1 MASENWIKSLEAILH
16 HEGGY
21 VNHPKDPGGETNLGV
36 TKRVYEDF
44 GGNKDMKELTR
55 EDVEPIYKKNYW
67 DRVKGD
73 QLPAGLDLC
82 VFDFGVNAGTG
93 RAAKYLQTL
102 IGTVADG
109 GIGPNTL
116 KTLDSYVETHGVK
129 ETIENYQSER
139 KASILLASHNMS
151 EVERLC
157 SSVLMMKNGIIIDQ
171 DSPKRLIKKHG
182 RKNLEEVFLKLTREK
197 NES

>member
-1 MASENWIKSLEAILH
+1 MAAENYVTCLEMILH

-44 GGNKDMKELTR
+44 GGTKDMKDLVR

-67 DRVKGD
+67 DRMKCDDV
-73 QLPAGLDLC
+73 PAGLDLC
-82 VFDFGVNAGTG
+82 LFDFGVNAGAG
-93 RAAKYLQTL
+93 RSAKYLQRM

-116 KTLDSYVETHGVK
+116 RALG
-129 ETIENYQSER
+129 NY
-139 KASILLASHNMS
+139 I
-151 EVERLC
+151 
-157 SSVLMMKNGIIIDQ
+157 
-171 DSPKRLIKKHG
+171 
-182 RKNLEEVFLKLTREK
+182 EEVGTEGAIKNFQSKRQEYYESLSTFETFGRGWTRRVDETT
-197 NES
+197 EAALGMI

>member
-1 MASENWIKSLEAILH
+1 MASQNWIKCLETILH

-44 GGNKDMKELTR
+44 GGTKDMKDLTR

-73 QLPAGLDLC
+73 HLPAGLDLC

-93 RAAKYLQTL
+93 RAAKFLQKM
-102 IGTVADG
+102 IGTTPDG
-109 GIGPNTL
+109 GIGPMTL
-116 KTLDSYVETHGVK
+116 KSLESYVATNG
-129 ETIENYQSER
+129 IENTIKRYQAGRQAYYESLSTFATFGRGWTRRNQETT
-139 KASILLASHNMS
+139 KLA
-151 EVERLC
+151 
-157 SSVLMMKNGIIIDQ
+157 
-171 DSPKRLIKKHG
+171 
-182 RKNLEEVFLKLTREK
+182 LTMA
-197 NES
+197 

>member
-1 MASENWIKSLEAILH
+1 MAAENYVTCLEIILH

-44 GGNKDMKELTR
+44 GGTKDMKDLVR

-67 DRVKGD
+67 DRMKCDDV
-73 QLPAGLDLC
+73 PAGLDLC
-82 VFDFGVNAGTG
+82 LFDFGVNAGTG
-93 RAAKYLQTL
+93 RSAKYLQRM

-116 KTLDSYVETHGVK
+116 RALG
-129 ETIENYQSER
+129 NY
-139 KASILLASHNMS
+139 I
-151 EVERLC
+151 
-157 SSVLMMKNGIIIDQ
+157 
-171 DSPKRLIKKHG
+171 
-182 RKNLEEVFLKLTREK
+182 EEVGTEGAIKNFQSKRQEYYESLSTFETFGRGWTRRVDETTQAALGMI
-197 NES
+197 